1 MEMNN
6 KMNIYLVNS
15 LLLLK
20 TSRKASRFDQNVNS
34 QFNWYH
40 VYENENVYE
49 TDKLQSQL
57 E

>member
-1 MEMNN
+1 MEMDN

-20 TSRKASRFDQNVNS
+20 TSRKASRFGQNVS

>member
-1 MEMNN
+1 MEMDN